1 MPQAPGGV
9 LSVRRLNRA
18 LPERQMLLRRRCE
31 CQGVLLRKF
40 LITLLS
46 APPERAF
53 RAPYTSPDKDFTIL
67 RVTDGTV
74 FIIVTVAE
82 GKRSSGV
89 MSFLERRFASRRP
102 DLEHST
108 EGCCRQ
114 GRRRHETPFVRP
126 P

>member
-9 LSVRRLNRA
+9 LSVRLLNRA

-82 GKRSSGV
+82 GKR
-89 MSFLERRFASRRP
+89 FELRRTR
-102 DLEHST
+102 
-108 EGCCRQ
+108 CI
-114 GRRRHETPFVRP
+114 ETPGATHFRFEVVR
-126 P
+126 